1 MHFLSMNPTR
11 LLLLACTA
19 LFVDAIAVPYPSDLL
34 LPVPDMSDS
43 VSMRHPQEE
52 ASEMASM
59 GMPMR
64 TDWIVRRRDGLG
76 RPLLI
81 IQRSPGLAMSDSITL
96 EQEWNLALPKIVV
109 ANMTNGA
116 SKSIQN
122 NYSQGRLTST
132 DTVLNRWTP
141 ETRSL
146 VLSGSPQDSVCSW
159 KDSSVY
165 DTQYRLVYAISCTPS
180 QGNSFLRTIRSIY
193 QAWFEADTD
202 SLPRRATLW
211 TLYPTDAI
219 HDDSILTVGPAN
231 RPDTVIRFGTSMPLF
246 RDEAGKLVKHVRGFD
261 TTSFEYDLNGRLVK
275 ELYRSR
281 STTSTSDYLYSWS
294 DPVGI
299 RHQKSPRGEHIQLVS
314 GGLRLNLPTP
324 EHVRVERISLD
335 GKRLALLADK
345 FLPAGRSIV
354 PISVKPG
361 DLVRIESSSNQTI
374 LVAPGR

>member
-1 MHFLSMNPTR
+1 MTPTR
-11 LLLLACTA
+11 TLILAMAT
-19 LFVDAIAVPYPSDLL
+19 LFLDAIAVPYPSDLF
-34 LPVPDMSDS
+34 LPVPDLSDS

-59 GMPMR
+59 GLPMR
-64 TDWIVRRRDGLG
+64 TDWVVRRRDEAG
-76 RPLLI
+76 RPRLTS
-81 IQRSPGLAMSDSITL
+81 QRSPGLALSDSITL
-96 EQEWNLALPKIVV
+96 EQEWNLALPKIGLY
-109 ANMTNGA
+109 NKTNGA

-122 NYSQGRLTST
+122 NYSQGRLTSS
-132 DTVLNRWTP
+132 DTVLNRWIP

-146 VLSGSPQDSVCSW
+146 VFSGSPQDSVCRW
-159 KDSSVY
+159 MDSSVY
-165 DTQYRLVYAISCTPS
+165 DAENRLVYAISCTPS
-180 QGNSFLRTIRSIY
+180 QGSSFLRTIRSIY
-193 QAWFEADTD
+193 QAWFEADSD

-231 RPDTVIRFGTSMPLF
+231 RPDTVKRFGTSMPLF
-246 RDEAGKLVKHVRGFD
+246 RDESGRLIKRIDGSD
-261 TTSFEYDLNGRLVK
+261 TITYEYDQKGRLTK
-275 ELYRSR
+275 EVYRSR
-281 STTSTSDYLYSWS
+281 STTSTSDYLYSWN

-324 EHVRVERISLD
+324 EHIRVERISLD

-345 FLPAGRSIV
+345 FLPAGRSTV
-354 PISVKPG
+354 PIFVKPG

-374 LVAPGR
+374 LVAPVR